1 MRPPSPLMSQQVPT
15 HPNDQVMGEN
25 ELDNSEDAEDE
36 RMKAEKDI
44 LNTHLEAVR
53 EEAQL
58 I

>member
-1 MRPPSPLMSQQVPT
+1 MVSSDSQ
-15 HPNDQVMGEN
+15 NDI
-25 ELDNSEDAEDE
+25 EDE
-36 RMKAEKDI
+36 RMQAEKDI

>member
-1 MRPPSPLMSQQVPT
+1 
-15 HPNDQVMGEN
+15 MGEG
-25 ELDNSEDAEDE
+25 ELEPSEDQEEDE

>member
-1 MRPPSPLMSQQVPT
+1 MPT

-25 ELDNSEDAEDE
+25 ELEQSGEDMEDE

-53 EEAQL
+53 EEA
-58 I
+58 